1 MSFSG
6 MPANKRRR
14 NDGDGESL
22 LGTTIVVVMQAEVI
36 RVCARNGGWEFDEGQ
51 DIGIILEYSSP
62 RKY

>member
-1 MSFSG
+1 
-6 MPANKRRR
+6 MPASKRRR

-51 DIGIILEYSSP
+51 DIGTI
-62 RKY
+62 